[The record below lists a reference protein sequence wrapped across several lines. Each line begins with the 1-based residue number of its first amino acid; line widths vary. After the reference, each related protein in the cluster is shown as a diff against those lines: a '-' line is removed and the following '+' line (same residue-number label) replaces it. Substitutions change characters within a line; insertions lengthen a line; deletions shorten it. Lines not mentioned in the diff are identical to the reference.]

1 MIARAS
7 SARLMVLALACA
19 SCVRPIQPAAPTSAV
34 EPPQPDSITVGLW
47 HMDESVGTRV
57 ADAGPSRLD
66 GTCGT
71 DVHPRFGRFG
81 NAREFVRSLDSFV
94 YVPYQLAIESPV
106 ALTIEAWLNPRAS
119 AQMGEA
125 SIASRWSDDVTR
137 QSWMLAATR
146 NTGRLLFTYL
156 PEGAGAPLTFA
167 SAGLLETGRWT
178 HVAVT
183 FDGEAV
189 RFYLDGVLDAQYAT
203 SGRIRPSGAALLIGN
218 AFDTRYLT
226 GFQGTLHL
234 DPLGDSGV
242 DASYDG
248 LIDELR
254 ISSAA
259 RQDFPKVVT
268 R

>member
-1 MIARAS
+1 M
-7 SARLMVLALACA
+7 
-19 SCVRPIQPAAPTSAV
+19 
-34 EPPQPDSITVGLW
+34 
-47 HMDESVGTRV
+47 
-57 ADAGPSRLD
+57 
-66 GTCGT
+66 
-71 DVHPRFGRFG
+71 
-81 NAREFVRSLDSFV
+81 
-94 YVPYQLAIESPV
+94 
-106 ALTIEAWLNPRAS
+106 
-119 AQMGEA
+119 
-125 SIASRWSDDVTR
+125 
-137 QSWMLAATR
+137 
-146 NTGRLLFTYL
+146 
-156 PEGAGAPLTFA
+156 
-167 SAGLLETGRWT
+167 
-178 HVAVT
+178 T